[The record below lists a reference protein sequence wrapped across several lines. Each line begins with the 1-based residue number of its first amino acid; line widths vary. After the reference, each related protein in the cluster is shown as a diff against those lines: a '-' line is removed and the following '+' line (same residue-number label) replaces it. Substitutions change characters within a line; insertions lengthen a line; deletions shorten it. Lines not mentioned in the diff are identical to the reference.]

1 MNSIPIFFDLFFQ
14 LMNLRQQLAVSEA
27 SLSYVAH
34 LREVPERVEQIEQ
47 RGIRRAKLAFKI
59 VGWCAEQLGD
69 ALRILMKTGRGDD
82 EANLVFAATSSA
94 PGHLLKFRCSE

>member
-34 LREVPERVEQIEQ
+34 LREASERVEQVEQ
-47 RGIRRAKLAFKI
+47 RRIRCAKLAFKI
-59 VGWCAEQLGD
+59 VGRRAEQFSD
-69 ALRILMKTGRGDD
+69 ALRILMKTGRSND

-94 PGHLLKFRCSE
+94 PGHLLKF